1 MKKQILLCVS
11 LLAAVGAFAQ
21 NGITNAYRFGQGE
34 DSIKCINAISVY
46 SLNLKNNSYA
56 EAYPLWK
63 EVFTNYPVARVD
75 TYTQGEKLLKA
86 LIAAT
91 TDEAKKAEY
100 VNELLSVYDQQMKYI
115 DKLQEITKTPLS
127 EGTILG
133 KRALAYI
140 SYVPKASL
148 DSAYN
153 MLSKSVNMTKGE
165 SEYII
170 TQQFMKISAQMYKAK
185 KAAHGE
191 QIVQDYL
198 DASTYIVD
206 VLDKYNKFIET
217 YTEKFKET
225 NDPKDSIRADG
236 YGKMIDAARI
246 ARSNIDAYFI
256 NSGAASCQDLDTI
269 YAPKIEENKENIEY
283 LTKVINI
290 MSMLKC
296 TDQDAYLQA
305 SEYALAINPTSK
317 AAMGVGF
324 RYFKKGETEK
334 AMELFDQAIE
344 LETSVTNKAEMCY
357 KAAVANYSLKKYAKA
372 REYAQKAIAL
382 NSKYGAPYIL
392 IAQCYAASPNW
403 NEKAVL
409 NKCTYFVVLD
419 KLYRAKAVDPS
430 VAKEAQ
436 TFINSYS
443 THTPS
448 AEDLFFL
455 GYSKGQSI
463 TIGGWINERTT
474 IR

>member
-1 MKKQILLCVS
+1 MKKQILLFVS

-34 DSIKCINAISVY
+34 DSIKCVNAISVY
-46 SLNLKNNSYA
+46 SLNLKNKNYT

-140 SYVPKASL
+140 SYIPKASL

-153 MLSKSVNMTKGE
+153 MLYKSVSMTKGE

-170 TQQFMKISAQMYKAK
+170 TQQFMKMSAQKYKANK
-185 KAAHGE
+185 ETHGE

-198 DASTYIVD
+198 DASTYVVE

-290 MSMLKC
+290 MGMLKC

-305 SEYALAINPTSK
+305 SEYALAINPTAK

-324 RYFKKGETEK
+324 RYFKKGEADK
-334 AMELFDQAIE
+334 AMELFDQAIS
-344 LETSVTNKAEMCY
+344 LETSATTKAEMCY
-357 KAAVANYSLKKYAKA
+357 KAAVVNFSLKKYSKA
-372 REYAQKAIAL
+372 REYAQQAISL

-392 IAQCYAASPNW
+392 IAQCYAAAPNW

-419 KLYRAKAVDPS
+419 KLNRAKAVDPS

-436 TFINSYS
+436 KFINTYS

-448 AEDLFFL
+448 SEDLFFL

-463 TIGGWINERTT
+463 TIGGWINEKTT

>member
-1 MKKQILLCVS
+1 MKKQFLLIAS
-11 LLAAVGAFAQ
+11 LFVAIGTFAQ

-34 DSIKCINAISVY
+34 DSIKCIEAISLYNV
-46 SLNLKNNSYA
+46 NLQNKNYA
-56 EAYPLWK
+56 AAYPEWK
-63 EVFTNYPVARVD
+63 KVFTDYPVARVD
-75 TYTQGEKLLKA
+75 TYTKGEQLLKA

-91 TDEAKKAEY
+91 TEAEKKAEY
-100 VNELLSVYDQQMKYI
+100 TNELMAVYDQQIKYI

-127 EGTILG
+127 AGAVLG
-133 KRALAYI
+133 KRALAYV

-153 MLSKSVNMTKGE
+153 MLSKSVNMEKGQ

-170 TQQFMKISAQMYKAK
+170 TQQFMKMSAQKYKANK
-185 KAAHGE
+185 TGHGE
-191 QIVQDYL
+191 QIIQDYL
-198 DASTYIVD
+198 DASTYVVE
-206 VLDKYNKFIET
+206 VLDKYNERIEF
-217 YTEKFKET
+217 YNNRYKET
-225 NDPKDSIRADG
+225 TDPKDSVRADG

-269 YAPKIEENKENIEY
+269 YAPKIEENKENIDY
-283 LTKVINI
+283 LNKVISV

-296 TDQDAYLQA
+296 TNEDAYLSA
-305 SEYALAINPTSK
+305 SEYALAINPTAK

-357 KAAVANYSLKKYAKA
+357 KAGVANYSLKKYAKA
-372 REYAQKAIAL
+372 REYAQKAIEL

-392 IAQCYAASPNW
+392 IAQCYAAAPNW
-403 NEKAVL
+403 GDNATL
-409 NKCTYFVVLD
+409 NKCTYFAVLD
-419 KLYRAKAVDPS
+419 KLNKAKAVDPS
-430 VAKEAQ
+430 VAKEVQKMYGA
-436 TFINSYS
+436 YS
-443 THTPS
+443 THTPKI
-448 AEDLFFL
+448 EDLFFL
-455 GYSKGQSI
+455 GYSKGQTI

>member
-1 MKKQILLCVS
+1 MKKQFLLIAS
-11 LLAAVGAFAQ
+11 LLVAVCAFAQ
-21 NGITNAYRFGQGE
+21 NGVTNAYRFGQGE
-34 DSIKCINAISVY
+34 DSIKCLNEISLY
-46 SLNLKNNSYA
+46 SVNLQNKNYEA
-56 EAYPLWK
+56 AYPHWK

-75 TYTQGEKLLKA
+75 TYTKGEQLLKA

-100 VNELLSVYDQQMKYI
+100 VNELLGIYDQQMKYT

-127 EGTILG
+127 AGAVLG

-153 MLSKSVNMTKGE
+153 MLAQSVNMEKGM

-170 TQQFMKISAQMYKAK
+170 TQQFMKMSAQKYKASK
-185 KAAHGE
+185 GTHGE
-191 QIVQDYL
+191 QIIQDYL
-198 DASTYIVD
+198 DASTYVVE
-206 VLDKYNKFIET
+206 VLDKYNERIEF
-217 YTEKFKET
+217 YTNRYKET
-225 NDPKDSIRADG
+225 SDPKDSVRADG

-269 YAPKIEENKENIEY
+269 YAPKIEANKENIDY
-283 LTKVINI
+283 LNKVINV
-290 MSMLKC
+290 MGMLKC
-296 TDQDAYLQA
+296 TEQDAYLQA
-305 SEYALAINPTSK
+305 SEYALAINPTAKS
-317 AAMGVGF
+317 AMGVGF
-324 RYFKKGETEK
+324 RYFKKGEADK

-372 REYAQKAIAL
+372 REYAQKAISL

-403 NEKAVL
+403 HEKPTM

-419 KLYRAKAVDPS
+419 KLNRAKTVDPS

-436 TFINSYS
+436 KFINSYS

-455 GYSKGQSI
+455 GYSKGQAI
-463 TIGGWINERTT
+463 TVGGWINEKTT